1 MESSAPKRRRTSPR
15 TSAPVDPNNTA
26 RETTPDPTPRDA
38 SPSRSP
44 KRRRPSPAS
53 PTDSRLARRSPEVL
67 ARRPRVPQDP
77 AGVEAEE
84 RRGGEG
90 GSAVDDTP
98 ASLPGSQHS
107 DVSLSELLR
116 ARNDAPPS
124 RSPLKPVPIAR
135 PLPPPAP
142 EGEDLVDPFT
152 RRDRIRRSNQGQEEE
167 EPELPPTPSQL
178 GLEGG
183 AASTPPAGIHSESS
197 PLKRRQAGRERRG
210 VVGSSP
216 LKKMAAARVA
226 PREESPVDRLV
237 NPQEGG
243 RGAVEAHHA
252 RGVRGD
258 AEIAEKED
266 YLEALKQEEESLW
279 SDLQLMADL
288 GREWAEGEG
297 AEQVMPLVKK
307 HPTLLPQP
315 EEGTSAGTGSFN
327 ALLQGAMDPS
337 AWLPFSNPPQ
347 PEPKEESLP
356 APQSHHPVPMT
367 AAEELP
373 FLQILTPFTIAS
385 TGAPLSTSD
394 MNTNTRR
401 HTISLR
407 ASSHP
412 ALFSAQL
419 SLSVDLSDFSVSD
432 IKVLRL
438 DPNAEAELGPFV
450 DDVLTRTDRAFAG
463 NVSVVCWAMGEW
475 FRVAARRAA
484 FWRELFAEVGS
495 DVMEGNVGELWRR
508 RGAVVARGVEESVDE
523 RLVEVKGGSAAGLL
537 PYMGTVAATVP
548 LGVCGEG
555 VMVRLRWGISFDWT
569 GDARSEVDVAVG
581 VPGHCESS
589 FFPLSHIL
597 HSWLW
602 LVANVLQGTR
612 ETPRA
617 TWRVFRRCLTT
628 LCGAR
633 ATSRARLGG
642 SLRCWPT

>member
-1 MESSAPKRRRTSPR
+1 M
-15 TSAPVDPNNTA
+15 
-26 RETTPDPTPRDA
+26 
-38 SPSRSP
+38 
-44 KRRRPSPAS
+44 
-53 PTDSRLARRSPEVL
+53 
-67 ARRPRVPQDP
+67 
-77 AGVEAEE
+77 
-84 RRGGEG
+84 
-90 GSAVDDTP
+90 DDTP
-98 ASLPGSQHS
+98 ASHPGSHDS
-107 DVSLSELLR
+107 DVSLSELLQ

-152 RRDRIRRSNQGQEEE
+152 RRDRIRRSNQGQEEAE
-167 EPELPPTPSQL
+167 PEPELPPTPSQL
-178 GLEGG
+178 GLEDG

-197 PLKRRQAGRERRG
+197 PLKRRQAGRESRG

-216 LKKMAAARVA
+216 LKKMAAARVV

-237 NPQEGG
+237 NPQEEG
-243 RGAVEAHHA
+243 RGAVEAHPA

-279 SDLQLMADL
+279 SDLQLMADM

-297 AEQVMPLVKK
+297 AGQVLPLVKK

-315 EEGTSAGTGSFN
+315 EEDANAGTGSFN

-373 FLQILTPFTIAS
+373 FLQILTPFTITS

-394 MNTNTRR
+394 MNANTRR

-419 SLSVDLSDFSVSD
+419 SLAVDLADFTVSD
-432 IKVLRL
+432 IKVPRL

-450 DDVLTRTDRAFAG
+450 DDVLTRTDRALSG

-475 FRVAARRAA
+475 FRVATRRAA

-495 DVMEGNVGELWRR
+495 EVVEENVGELWRR

-523 RLVEVKGGSAAGLL
+523 RLVGVKKGSAAGLL

-548 LGVCGEG
+548 LEMCGEG

-569 GDARSEVDVAVG
+569 GDAQSKVDVAVG
-581 VPGHCESS
+581 VPGNCES
-589 FFPLSHIL
+589 FFSLLSPLL
-597 HSWLW
+597 ASWLCGRW
-602 LVANVLQGTR
+602 LTFC
-612 ETPRA
+612 RA
-617 TWRVFRRCLTT
+617 Q
-628 LCGAR
+628 
-633 ATSRARLGG
+633 GG
-642 SLRCWPT
+642 SEGRSRGDSEGVRRHCAGHGRRQGRGSEGHCAVGGRGGMKGCGERGRVMGSGVWA